1 MKTALIVG
9 GVVVVALVLLA
20 RGGRDVE
27 TLADDDVEGGAGTRP
42 AGGASSGG
50 AGVFTD
56 GGGSSLARFKPSAL
70 APGLAPRFGNLAAL
84 SLARQLPT
92 APRPAASLLT
102 RRPRLPVPRGAA
114 SRLTGE

>member
-20 RGGRDVE
+20 RGGRDAGA
-27 TLADDDVEGGAGTRP
+27 LASGDAEGGAGTRP
-42 AGGASSGG
+42 AGGSSSGG

-56 GGGSSLARFKPSAL
+56 GGGNGLARFKPSAL

-84 SLARQLPT
+84 SLAGRVSTP
-92 APRPAASLLT
+92 PRSASELLSK
-102 RRPRLPVPRGAA
+102 RPRLPVPRGAA